1 MCNITKSD
9 HSEDEFLQFLNDIQT
24 APEEWKH
31 VPVPSEALSGI
42 RKRLDSMRQG
52 DELGIEQCKEQGNEE
67 VDLIII
73 TDELIDL
80 AKTNGAMD
88 RGTRLIGTWKS
99 SQKKLIR
106 LRGICIIR
114 RI

>member
-1 MCNITKSD
+1 MLIQLSRTKSD

-52 DELGIEQCKEQGNEE
+52 DELGIEQCKEQGVKTFLETTKDGQGDEQNE
-67 VDLIII
+67 V
-73 TDELIDL
+73 
-80 AKTNGAMD
+80 
-88 RGTRLIGTWKS
+88 
-99 SQKKLIR
+99 SQDSFENA
-106 LRGICIIR
+106 
-114 RI
+114 